1 MLACNYMGD
10 YEGGFIHEIGV
21 AFNTD
26 VYLLVHIRLGRSL
39 GCSFKHTILN
49 YIG

>member
-10 YEGGFIHEIGV
+10 YGGGFIDEIGV

-26 VYLLVHIRLGRSL
+26 VCLLIFHSVDR
-39 GCSFKHTILN
+39 
-49 YIG
+49 

>member
-10 YEGGFIHEIGV
+10 YGVGFIYGIGV

-26 VYLLVHIRLGRSL
+26 VYL
-39 GCSFKHTILN
+39 
-49 YIG
+49 YIFDSVDR